1 MENFLTALKALLV
14 FSLLLPSAAMAAD
27 PPGSPMILV
36 IALYNGPGIP
46 EGWIDSTTRED
57 ATKICNELIAN
68 QSKEYAN
75 AISRSRC
82 IIKVK
87 E

>member
-1 MENFLTALKALLV
+1 MRLLLI
-14 FSLLLPSAAMAAD
+14 SLLLFASAAVMAAEA
-27 PPGSPMILV
+27 PMILV

>member
-1 MENFLTALKALLV
+1 MMK
-14 FSLLLPSAAMAAD
+14 LLLFILLLLGSTVAIAAEA
-27 PPGSPMILV
+27 PMILV

-57 ATKICNELIAN
+57 ATIICNLLIAN

-82 IIKVK
+82 IIKVR